1 MGNNVIDNII
11 LAMSDR
17 LSARG
22 QAVTEEMV
30 KKNISGLQELL
41 GYYIE
46 IKDTLKPL
54 PKLLSGEE
62 IMELTGL
69 KPSKELGELVD
80 NLQEEQFNGNIN
92 TKEEAVSFVKSY
104 VSDL

>member
-1 MGNNVIDNII
+1 MTNKEKYDYVFCETLQVEHEQLKNLHIKQTMLWDSIGHMTLIAA
-11 LAMSDR
+11 L
-17 LSARG
+17 
-22 QAVTEEMV
+22 EEAFDIM
-30 KKNISGLQELL
+30 L
-41 GYYIE
+41 G
-46 IKDTLKPL
+46 P
-54 PKLLSGEE
+54 EE